1 MFLAGLLLM
10 TGWIAQASSRPI
22 EVLPGM
28 QRIQLDS
35 QVTAQSDPTDR
46 WGPDQAWQELDGD
59 PRNLSFSYQKHPVW
73 VRVDLL
79 NRGTSVDWTLITYP
93 AILDEVDLFV
103 RGPEDSKWI
112 ASGRFRADRSSPEFQ
127 ALDRRKPSFAIQLP
141 QGRAQSLL
149 LRVRSMHALDL
160 SLLLEDSSFATRSAL
175 TEFGAHGLY
184 FGVCIAL
191 FFLNLLIYSV
201 TRDRSH
207 LDYVFF
213 VFSLATLV
221 ATLIGFSDFFL
232 HPGFAPSRYLCV
244 LSALVMLS
252 AHQFTR
258 SFLRTHEWL
267 PRHDLVHRILM
278 GVGAFIAVLGAS
290 PWFPRLSTVL
300 GYFVDFTI
308 VVSVALVLT
317 SAVRVFRRGF
327 RPARFFLLA
336 WTAFL
341 GMTLVYFTGTYGLLP
356 GSALTHA
363 GVEVGSAMEMILLSL
378 ALGDRI
384 HSMVLEKRAAE
395 IKARQT
401 DSLRSL
407 VHIVC
412 HDLASPL
419 TVIQTLSEAQLPKN
433 VREWNY
439 IHRAGMQLRS
449 ILEHVRSREAVESGK
464 AQDRREPV
472 SLKEVIE
479 NARFVFQDPLERKKL
494 RFTAQ
499 VLDADGAP
507 GDLRVLADP
516 VTLSH
521 TVINN
526 LVSNAIKF
534 SHEGSEISL
543 NARPLPGEPGCIEIR
558 IQDRG
563 IGIPPEL
570 LPKLFASD
578 QPTTRIGTAG
588 ERGTGFGMPLVK
600 SIIDSL
606 GGTIEIESRTAELAG
621 AGACGTS
628 VRIVLQSRM
637 A

>member
-1 MFLAGLLLM
+1 MFIAGLLLV
-10 TGWIAQASSRPI
+10 TGLLAQASSLPI
-22 EVLPGM
+22 EVLPG
-28 QRIQLDS
+28 IHELQLDS
-35 QVTAQSDPTDR
+35 QIAAQSDPTDR
-46 WGPDQAWQELDGD
+46 WGPDQAWNELTEPG
-59 PRNLSFSYQKHPVW
+59 NLSFSYQKHPVW
-73 VRVDLL
+73 VRVNLL
-79 NRGTSVDWTLITYP
+79 NRGTSIDWTLITYP

-103 RGPEDSKWI
+103 RGPDDSKWI
-112 ASGRFRADRSSPEFQ
+112 ASGHFRADRSSPEFQ
-127 ALDRRKPSFAIQLP
+127 ALDLRKPSFAIQLP
-141 QGRAQSLL
+141 QGREQSIL
-149 LRVRSMHALDL
+149 LRIRSMHALDL
-160 SLLLEDSSFATRSAL
+160 SLHLEESAFATRIAL

-184 FGVCIAL
+184 FGVFTAL
-191 FFLNLLIYSV
+191 FFLNLFIYAV

-213 VFSLATLV
+213 VFSLAMMV
-221 ATLIGFSDFFL
+221 ATLIGFTDFFL
-232 HPGFAPSRYLCV
+232 HPGFAPSRYLC
-244 LSALVMLS
+244 LFSALTLLT

-258 SFLRTHEWL
+258 SFLRTREWF
-267 PRHDLVHRILM
+267 PRQDLAHRALM
-278 GVGAFIAVLGAS
+278 GLGAFIAVLGAS
-290 PWFPRLSTVL
+290 PWFPFLSTVL
-300 GYFVDFTI
+300 GHFVDLTI
-308 VVSVALVLT
+308 VVSVGLVLT
-317 SAVRVFRRGF
+317 SAIRVFRRGF

-336 WTAFL
+336 WSAFL
-341 GMTLVYFTGTYGLLP
+341 GMTLLYFTGTYGLLP
-356 GSALTHA
+356 GSFISHA
-363 GVEVGSAMEMILLSL
+363 GVELGSAMEMILLSL

-419 TVIQTLSEAQLPKN
+419 TVIQTLSEMQLSKN
-433 VREWNY
+433 LREWNY

-472 SLKEVIE
+472 SLNEVIE
-479 NARFVFQDPLERKKL
+479 NARFIFQDPLARKKL
-494 RFTAQ
+494 LFTSQILA
-499 VLDADGAP
+499 ADGAP

-526 LVSNAIKF
+526 LISNAIKF
-534 SHEGSEISL
+534 SHEGSEIGFY
-543 NARPLPGEPGCIEIR
+543 ARPLPGKHGCVEIR

-563 IGIPPEL
+563 VGIPPEL
-570 LPKLFASD
+570 LPKLFVSD

-606 GGTIEIESRTAELAG
+606 GGTIEIESRTSELAG
-621 AGACGTS
+621 TEASGTS

-637 A
+637 T